1 MSIRHKPKEE
11 EEERDKWIQE
21 CNEMLRA
28 TSNCE
33 DEREEEEEELAKS
46 ESIEEI
52 SIMMMLIEAYHNKAI
67 QCWLNEDNPL
77 LIPYLYHSNA
87 KNPNLWKNTLN
98 LQ

>member
-1 MSIRHKPKEE
+1 
-11 EEERDKWIQE
+11 
-21 CNEMLRA
+21 MLRA

-67 QCWLNEDNPL
+67 QC
-77 LIPYLYHSNA
+77 
-87 KNPNLWKNTLN
+87 
-98 LQ
+98 